1 MDKKQKVSIV
11 NVEEQNTYSALE
23 QAVELIG
30 GIEDVIPQG
39 SKVIV
44 KPNLVMSPTEL
55 CVTSPFVLEAVLR
68 LVSRTSPREIAIGE
82 GSADSYTW
90 SAFRIN
96 NTYDIATRYGARV
109 VDLNIDEG
117 IRIEVPSQTGR
128 DYVMLPKTVAEA
140 DVVISIPVFKLWM
153 NDLLPMSVSLKNL
166 FGFYGARYYGH
177 NKNSY
182 ELATTEPVRTLWG
195 EVGTERGIHHPTVEQ
210 SIAAINLARTSD
222 LTVVDALEGSN
233 GKGNYMRMDMLI
245 VGKNPVAT
253 DSVALAVA
261 GFVPEQYKHIK
272 MCSEMGLGPCR
283 LDDIDVVGEPIEK
296 VQFDL
301 SRLNGNV
308 LEMPLDFCLDRMS
321 MGELG
326 IIGHGLKIYGF
337 LAQEAPPG
345 TTKKEAISTL
355 MGVMRKENYIE
366 RALELLPETGWTVL
380 NLIMERGGTSGNYF
394 DILHTYTD
402 DTGESNSFWAGL
414 RSMIR
419 LGLVYVFHGQ
429 YKSYVLL
436 AEGVVRLACERAR
449 TASAPKV
456 TD

>member
-1 MDKKQKVSIV
+1 
-11 NVEEQNTYSALE
+11 VEEQDTYSALE

-30 GIEDVIPQG
+30 GIEDVIPPG

-44 KPNLVMSPTEL
+44 KPNLVMSPTER
-55 CVTSPFVLEAVLR
+55 CVTSPVVLEAVLR
-68 LVSRTSPREIAIGE
+68 LVSRTSPKEIAIGE
-82 GSADSYTW
+82 GSADSYTS

-96 NTYDIATRYGARV
+96 NIYDMATRYGARV
-109 VDLNIDEG
+109 VDLNMDEG
-117 IRIEVPSQTGR
+117 IRTEVPSQTGR
-128 DYVMLPKTVAEA
+128 DYVMLPKTAAEA

-153 NDLLPMSVSLKNL
+153 NDLPMSISLKNL

-182 ELATTEPVRTLWG
+182 ELAMTEPVRTLSG

-222 LTVVDALEGSN
+222 LTVIDALEGSN

-253 DSVALAVA
+253 DSVALTAA
-261 GFVPEQYKHIK
+261 GFVPEQQKHIQ

-283 LDDIDVVGEPIEK
+283 LEDIDVVGEPIEK
-296 VQFDL
+296 VRFDL
-301 SRLNGNV
+301 TRLNGNV
-308 LEMPLDFCLDRMS
+308 LEMPLDFCLARMS

-326 IIGHGLKIYGF
+326 IIGHGLKVYGF
-337 LAQEAPPG
+337 LAEEAPLC
-345 TTKKEAISTL
+345 TTKEETISTL
-355 MGVMRKENYIE
+355 MGVMEKENYIE

-419 LGLVYVFHGQ
+419 LGLTYVFHGQ

-436 AEGVVRLACERAR
+436 AEGVAGLAREQAR
-449 TASAPKV
+449 MASATAV
-456 TD
+456 TPAT